1 MIAGDLDDTWHG
13 AAASRARV
21 SVVVPA
27 HDERAVIGRC
37 LRALAAGVRPGELEI
52 VVVANACHDDTAEVA
67 RSIDGNA
74 VVLATPI
81 AGKANALRMGDEYC
95 ATFPRL
101 YLDADSVLTGAAVLD
116 MADALARS
124 GNPACAPM
132 PEFDLGGA
140 SWPVRGFHRAL
151 HALLG
156 ERTSLSGAGAYMLSE
171 AGHDRVF
178 PLPDIIADDG
188 WVHRTFQPGERTV
201 VDTARVSVR
210 LPRTVSAVI
219 RRRARVRLGNRQL
232 DRLGRPATEA
242 PLRPGALA
250 GLVRDRRVGPADAAW
265 FLAILL
271 AERVTARWRAARG
284 TGDTWSP
291 DQTTRT

>member
-1 MIAGDLDDTWHG
+1 MIAGDLDG
-13 AAASRARV
+13 AAATGARV

-37 LRALAAGVRPGELEI
+37 LHALATGVQHGDLEI

-67 RSIDGNA
+67 KATDGD
-74 VVLATPI
+74 VTVLETPI
-81 AGKANALRMGDEYC
+81 AGKANALRMGDEHC
-95 ATFPRL
+95 GTFPRL
-101 YLDADSVLTGAAVLD
+101 YLDADSVLTGSAVLD
-116 MADALARS
+116 MAAAMSSS

-151 HALLG
+151 HGLLG

-242 PLRPGALA
+242 PLRPGALI
-250 GLVRDRRVGPADAAW
+250 GLVRGKKISPVDAGC

-271 AERVTARWRAARG
+271 AERVIARWRAARG